1 MSVATK
7 LKMDNG
13 DLVVERAQDCEPI
26 LDRNAALR
34 SMPQKSAGTE
44 TWGRHVA
51 SIPCVIIERWMNEE
65 WQRGNVELKMAG
77 AEFDKMVQRKLN
89 DPDWKWLRTDK

>member
-1 MSVATK
+1 MSVATTLK
-7 LKMDNG
+7 LDNG
-13 DLVVERAQDCEPI
+13 DLVVERVQDCAPI
-26 LDRNAALR
+26 LDRNAELR
-34 SMPQKSAGTE
+34 SMPQKSVGTE

-77 AEFDKMVQRKLN
+77 DEFDKMVQRKLQ